1 MKRFFFILFAAL
13 MAVNLTDSAMA
24 QDVAQKTRYV
34 YLWDLTGSI
43 DSGTNREN
51 DLYGK
56 MFRYMDTDIRQKAS
70 GTEIVII
77 PFNDGV
83 LDVLKYTVINS
94 NDIRAGKGSI
104 EIEFNDLKDYGF
116 ETVKRH
122 KRNGHT
128 DIADAINH
136 AQNTYVS
143 DGYNTIF
150 ILLTD
155 GGQEYYSVNGGKNFI
170 NIKKEKDEELKQKV
184 RERLETS
191 LCNIDTEISGTDKS
205 FNHVYY
211 VEFVADKNFDADK
224 VDRET
229 SHITFIN
236 ANNGFVNLHLCEIT
250 PEIAADNNTISCR
263 DRDFEIH
270 LKTNGDASKLAQH
283 VNVKVYEDQKSLK
296 HKGIS
301 RQQNDFCIEL
311 LNPGFN
317 SENECKFNYEL
328 SIDDIKDDGNRSLRV
343 DDGNDIY
350 IYWFNKDNRCKLE
363 LTVTRAFKPMISV
376 KLK

>member
-1 MKRFFFILFAAL
+1 